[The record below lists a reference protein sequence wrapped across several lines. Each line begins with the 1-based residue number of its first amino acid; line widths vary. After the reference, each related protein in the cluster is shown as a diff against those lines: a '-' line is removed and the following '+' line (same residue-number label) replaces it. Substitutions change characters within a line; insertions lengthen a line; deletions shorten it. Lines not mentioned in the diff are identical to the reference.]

1 MKAAF
6 KALKIFKALGILSCL
21 VAGSA
26 WAGEKSGTVKL
37 GVLTDMTGV
46 FSDLTGNGSV
56 EAAKM
61 AVEKFGGKVGG
72 RPIELVF
79 ADHQNKADVG
89 LGILRRWYEVDD
101 VDAVFD
107 FANSAVALGA
117 VDITRDF
124 NRVMIPSGVG
134 ATDLTGK
141 RCSPNTIHWTWDSY
155 GSANALVKSVMH
167 QGGKKW
173 FFVTVDYAFGHSLEE
188 NVSKFVKAAGGT
200 IAGAVRH
207 PLNTSDFSSYLL
219 TAQASGADVI
229 VLASGGADLSNA
241 IKQAR
246 EFGITSDKY
255 KIVAPQFNLA
265 VVHAA
270 GLADTQGL
278 LAAGSMNWT
287 KNETTRA
294 FATEL
299 AKRNKGIH
307 PDALQAGVYSSVLAY
322 LGAVEKIG
330 STDGRKIV
338 EYLKSVPVKD
348 ALLGDG
354 VVRADGR
361 MTHPVQIFQIKTP
374 AESKEPWDYFKTIDE
389 IPGEQ
394 AFRPLSE
401 SECPLVKASQ

>member
-1 MKAAF
+1 VRATF
-6 KALKIFKALGILSCL
+6 KVVGLLSCL
-21 VAGSA
+21 VAGSS

-89 LGILRRWYEVDD
+89 LGILRRWYDVDD

-117 VDITRDF
+117 VDITKDF
-124 NRVMIPSGVG
+124 NRVMVPSGVG

-188 NVSKFVKAAGGT
+188 NVSRFVKAAGGEV
-200 IAGAVRH
+200 AGAVRH

-270 GLADTQGL
+270 GLKDTQGL

-294 FATEL
+294 FATDL

-322 LGAVEKIG
+322 LGAVEKVG

>member
-1 MKAAF
+1 VG
-6 KALKIFKALGILSCL
+6 LLSCL
-21 VAGSA
+21 VAGSS

-89 LGILRRWYEVDD
+89 LGILRRWYDVDD

-117 VDITRDF
+117 VDITKDF
-124 NRVMIPSGVG
+124 NRVMVPSGVG

-188 NVSKFVKAAGGT
+188 NVSRFVKAAGGEV
-200 IAGAVRH
+200 AGAVRH

-270 GLADTQGL
+270 GLKDTQGL

-294 FATEL
+294 FATDL

-322 LGAVEKIG
+322 LGAVEKVG